1 MHTKEPWVMQCDES
15 PDDWPSYWPTISAGD
30 VEIIGTE
37 GFYSDSREQSI
48 ADARRVVA
56 CVNACAMISTETL
69 EHLVASGR
77 LLSIAGR

>member
-1 MHTKEPWVMQCDES
+1 MHTKEPWVMQCDET
-15 PDDWPSYWPTISAGD
+15 PEDWPRYWPSISAGD

-37 GFYSDSREQSI
+37 GFYGDSREQSI

-56 CVNACAMISTETL
+56 CVNACARISTETL
-69 EHLVASGR
+69 ENLVASGR

>member
-1 MHTKEPWVMQCDES
+1 MHTKDQWVMQCDES
-15 PDDWPSYWPTISAGD
+15 PDDWPNYLPTISAGD

-37 GFYSDSREQSI
+37 GFYSYSREQSI